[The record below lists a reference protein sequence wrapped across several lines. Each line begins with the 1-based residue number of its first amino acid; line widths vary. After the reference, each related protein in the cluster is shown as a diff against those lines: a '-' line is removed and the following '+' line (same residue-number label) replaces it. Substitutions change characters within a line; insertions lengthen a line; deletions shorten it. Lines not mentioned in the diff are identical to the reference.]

1 MSLRLSPRSVPVILG
16 LCGLPAVAQ
25 ELPVLPVPVPVPVPV
40 TASLTPAAHRLGYAF
55 DRPQILLRQ
64 RLFGLAH
71 GASLLASACLERAD
85 QAATTA
91 YEQWRIGQETTI
103 NRLSGDLARWYFG
116 PRASE
121 AGWSDVARAIGLRDQ
136 LEPRS
141 ETELADACTSLPAA
155 LTNPRYDLAT
165 LIKLDGQIVVSPRA
179 VAPSI
184 DPTP

>member
-1 MSLRLSPRSVPVILG
+1 VSLRLSPRSVPLILG

-25 ELPVLPVPVPVPVPV
+25 ELPVLPVPA

-85 QAATTA
+85 QTAQTAATA
-91 YEQWRIGQETTI
+91 YEQWRTGQEATI

-116 PRASE
+116 SRASE

-136 LEPRS
+136 LDPHS

-155 LTNPRYDLAT
+155 LTNSRYDLAT

-184 DPTP
+184 DPTHD